1 MTAPVP
7 IEVALNDPMLLGRRF
22 GDGSSWKTWFVVLKA
37 AYGRPL
43 SKSERADFD
52 RVAGGRRPP
61 RRKVRELICVASRR
75 AGKGSIAGAVAAYE
89 SMLVHHALAP
99 GEKGVVACLSP
110 TTAQAAIVRDYALGV
125 FTSSPILSR
134 EIADTTVEEIRL
146 RNGVVITT
154 LAADYRSLRGRTL
167 LLAILDEAAFLHAET
182 GKGSDI
188 ELARALL
195 PGLATTGGMLIVL
208 SSPYAR
214 SGLLFERHRD
224 FLVATTTTCLS
235 SPEPASCS
243 IRRLI
248 RKCWLQHGQPIR
260 KGRYRS
266 GAAYFAK
273 ILELCLMKK
282 R

>member
-43 SKSERADFD
+43 SKSERAAFD

-134 EIADTTVEEIRL
+134 EIADSTVEEIRL
-146 RNGVVITT
+146 HNGVVITT

-182 GKGSDI
+182 GKGSDL

-224 FLVATTTTCLS
+224 FFGRDDDDVLVVA
-235 SPEPASCS
+235 
-243 IRRLI
+243 
-248 RKCWLQHGQPIR
+248 
-260 KGRYRS
+260 
-266 GAAYFAK
+266 
-273 ILELCLMKK
+273 
-282 R
+282 